1 MDTRRGHKV
10 ETGRVNI
17 NLNCERHGRE
27 SIRAGYII
35 YKVIKTKGNG

>member
-1 MDTRRGHKV
+1 MDTGRGHKV

-17 NLNCERHGRE
+17 NLNNERHGRE

-35 YKVIKTKGNG
+35 YKVIKAQGDG